1 MVAQEDEMHTKLTN
15 AEIEALVLDGCACT
29 FRWMPLA
36 WRRADGSIEVV
47 PDGYVR
53 MESPEFEGGWLELTR
68 EELEGQLTRG
78 N

>member
-1 MVAQEDEMHTKLTN
+1 
-15 AEIEALVLDGCACT
+15 
-29 FRWMPLA
+29 MPLA